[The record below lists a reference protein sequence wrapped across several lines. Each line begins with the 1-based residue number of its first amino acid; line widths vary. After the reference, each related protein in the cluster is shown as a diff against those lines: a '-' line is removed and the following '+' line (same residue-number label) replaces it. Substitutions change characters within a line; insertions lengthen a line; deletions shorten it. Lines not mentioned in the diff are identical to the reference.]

1 MGPKSLG
8 WRVANV
14 GLETRCSDSKKNRA
28 FPTSQYRLCMWW
40 RTCFVRILDTPPQ
53 DGASLP
59 HVSSLL
65 IVYTRLPISLL
76 NLAFPAISPN
86 SMNGNSV
93 FPPAYAPNKNSSLS
107 FPPASNPS
115 ANPAASSFK
124 TNPESDHFL
133 APPSTS
139 SRSHKTTFTL
149 HCLLWSFGS
158 CPCSLQSI
166 LGAAARGILSNQKS
180 DHVLFC

>member
-1 MGPKSLG
+1 MWGSKPGALTQKNQGFPHLAISLV
-8 WRVANV
+8 RAVADLFCQNF
-14 GLETRCSDSKKNRA
+14 GH
-28 FPTSQYRLCMWW
+28 
-40 RTCFVRILDTPPQ
+40 PPQ

-59 HVSSLL
+59 HVSPLL
-65 IVYTRLPISLL
+65 IVYTQLPISLL

-86 SMNGNSV
+86 SVNGNSV
-93 FPPAYAPNKNSSLS
+93 FPPACAPNKNSSLS
-107 FPPASNPS
+107 LLPASNPS

-139 SRSHKTTFTL
+139 SRSHETSFTL

>member
-1 MGPKSLG
+1 MWGSKPGALTQKKPGLSPPRNIACACGGGPVLSEFWTL
-8 WRVANV
+8 
-14 GLETRCSDSKKNRA
+14 
-28 FPTSQYRLCMWW
+28 
-40 RTCFVRILDTPPQ
+40 PQ

-93 FPPAYAPNKNSSLS
+93 FPPACAPNKNSSLS

-139 SRSHKTTFTL
+139 SRSHKTSFTL